1 MGGYIF
7 IQFPSLQ
14 IEVKLHPDAESY
26 KRKDY
31 SAKESTNFWLS
42 KVENLRVLTFC
53 LGEKYNNS

>member
-14 IEVKLHPDAESY
+14 IQVELHPDAESY

-31 SAKESTNFWLS
+31 SAKESTNSLAVKS
-42 KVENLRVLTFC
+42 RKPQSDDLLLRR
-53 LGEKYNNS
+53 KI